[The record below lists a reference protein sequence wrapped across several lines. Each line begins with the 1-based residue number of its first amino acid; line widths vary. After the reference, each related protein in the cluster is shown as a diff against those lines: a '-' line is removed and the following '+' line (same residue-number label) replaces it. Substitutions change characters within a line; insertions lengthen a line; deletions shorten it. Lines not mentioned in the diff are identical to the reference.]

1 MTELTEQDYRDAE
14 NVYRR
19 RPRAV
24 EFRAGRGSGVIIKKL
39 THDTKFKG
47 YSMPQSECVR
57 CVAKRYKGIHNGIN
71 TIWCPVAWLNWVCP
85 PTSLDRPQG
94 RVVTENTLLHSIKET
109 SNSRSAHGR
118 AI

>member
-47 YSMPQSECVR
+47 
-57 CVAKRYKGIHNGIN
+57 
-71 TIWCPVAWLNWVCP
+71 
-85 PTSLDRPQG
+85 
-94 RVVTENTLLHSIKET
+94 
-109 SNSRSAHGR
+109 
-118 AI
+118 